1 MVVLVV
7 FTNARDIAHDW
18 DIQPVEDLRVTY
30 SRTFKDLWSAE
41 CPSSDNHKLLCLDDI
56 VDRLA

>member
-1 MVVLVV
+1 MVLVV
-7 FTNARDIAHDW
+7 FTNARDIAHDR
-18 DIQPVEDLRVTY
+18 DIQPVEDLSVTY

-41 CPSSDNHKLLCLDDI
+41 RPSSDNHKLSCLDDT